1 MIEQVI
7 SLAIGVW
14 LGGVVAFIAMATT
27 GAWLPDGRIVRVEF
41 TDNKTGEPKPV
52 PGWFV
57 FGAALLW
64 PLTLLYVRKK

>member
-27 GAWLPDGRIVRVEF
+27 GAWLPGGKIAKLTITLDG
-41 TDNKTGEPKPV
+41 GEPP
-52 PGWFV
+52 PWFI
-57 FGAALLW
+57 FLSALLW
-64 PLTLLYVRKK
+64 PITILRIRKKQ